1 MGTNIMHVCNSVIPA
16 FVRRYKDSSAFMR
29 TWGPSGQALDVV
41 PFSTIKLHKTE
52 AWKQMGTL
60 QVGMHYAPENKW
72 PKNKSVFTSYHH
84 DRDQEKAHLPWFTLE
99 TGQPS

>member
-16 FVRRYKDSSAFMR
+16 FVRRCKDSSAFMR

-60 QVGMHYAPENKW
+60 QVGIHYAPEK
-72 PKNKSVFTSYHH
+72 KNGLKIKVCLLLTTMTEIRKKHTCPG
-84 DRDQEKAHLPWFTLE
+84 LL
-99 TGQPS
+99 